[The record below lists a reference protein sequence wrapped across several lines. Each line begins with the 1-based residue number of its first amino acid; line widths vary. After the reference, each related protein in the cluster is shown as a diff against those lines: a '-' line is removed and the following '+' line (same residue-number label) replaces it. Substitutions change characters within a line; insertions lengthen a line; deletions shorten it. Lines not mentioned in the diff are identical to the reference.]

1 MTTTQLTPAQHA
13 ILAKAINTSGGKI
26 DWFPDNIKGG
36 ARKKVLDGLFNR
48 ALITPDGEGWCVA
61 AEGYD
66 ALGMKRPHVNAEHTS
81 KFEAKLD
88 AIIANAEAA
97 QDAPDATAAPQTT
110 DAELE
115 ADVAACEAE
124 WAKNAATAQAKP
136 RTRDNSKQ
144 AEVIRMLQRPE
155 GATIGQI
162 CTATGWQ
169 AHTVR
174 GTFAGAFK
182 KKLGLTIVSDKPQGG
197 ERVYRIA

>member
-13 ILAKAINTSGGKI
+13 ILAKAINTSAGKI

-36 ARKKVLDGLFNR
+36 ARKKVLDGMFNR
-48 ALITPDGEGWCVA
+48 ALITIIGADWFVA

-66 ALGMKRPHVNAEHTS
+66 ALGMARH
-81 KFEAKLD
+81 
-88 AIIANAEAA
+88 
-97 QDAPDATAAPQTT
+97 APTAAPQ
-110 DAELE
+110 DAPEALAADPKLE

-124 WAKNAATAQAKP
+124 WAKEKAPAAP
-136 RTRDNSKQ
+136 RKRENSKQ
-144 AEVIRMLQRPE
+144 AEVILMLQRPE
-155 GATIGQI
+155 GATVGQV

-182 KKLGLTIVSDKPQGG
+182 KKLGLTIVSEKVKGG
-197 ERVYRIA
+197 ERVYRIGS